1 MEKDVKELLSPLG
14 KVEVFGYWG
23 GVTGGFMIWWMDD
36 KNEYVVDMAHSF
48 DGLQWDTLK
57 TEEVSMAEFV
67 ETAEAALAENRP
79 LIKCD
84 NAKMLEVG
92 YLVLGAKGGTT
103 VRVAM
108 RLHKT
113 GLADPEVRKR
123 FDGVRERMFE
133 FQGESVRIGARVNPL
148 KKGTTWTRG
157 RDGEIVPE

>member
-1 MEKDVKELLSPLG
+1 MEKDVKEILSPLG

-23 GVTGGFMIWWMDD
+23 GVTGGFFIWWMDD
-36 KNEYVVDMAHSF
+36 KNEYVVEMTHSF
-48 DGLQWDTLK
+48 DGLKWETLQ

-84 NAKMLEVG
+84 NPKMLEVG

-103 VRVAM
+103 VRIAM
-108 RLHKT
+108 RLHQT

-123 FDGVRERMFE
+123 FDDVRGRMYE
-133 FQGESVRIGARVNPL
+133 FQDESVRIGANVNPL
-148 KKGTTWTRG
+148 KKGTTWSRG
-157 RDGEIVPE
+157 RDGEITPE